1 MSITSLSVKR
11 PTLVVVIFTILAFF
25 GALSYSSLK
34 YELLPEMSF
43 PVVMVTTIYP
53 GAGPGEVESTVSKVL
68 ENEVSSLENIDE
80 LQSFSMEGVSL
91 IVIKFKHGTN
101 ADLSLQNAQRKINAI
116 RSQLPEDIEDPALD
130 KFSFDDLPIMKLG
143 VTSNLEP
150 VALNDLLDNKINPDL
165 ARVEGVAK
173 LSVIGNTEREI
184 RVNINMQKLESYGL
198 SLLQVTN
205 AIASS
210 NMDFP
215 TGKLK
220 NADAQYQIRLGGKF
234 EKVED
239 IRNLIVANTAEGN
252 NPIYLYDIADV
263 FDGIKDV
270 ETVSRI
276 NGVPS
281 VAMMI
286 VKQKDGNAVAVSAS
300 VKEKIAELE
309 EIYSDINLKFK
320 IASDSSDYTLAAA
333 DAVTHDLI
341 IAVILVAVI
350 MLFFLHSLRNA
361 FIVMVSIPLS
371 IVTTFIIMNVMGF
384 SLNLMTLL
392 ALTLVV
398 GILVDDSIVVIE
410 NIYSHLEKGLSAREA
425 AIKCW
430 DEIGMSVASIT
441 LVIIVVFLP
450 IGFVE
455 GMMSDMLKAFS
466 IVVAFAT
473 FVSLIVSFT
482 VTPLLASRFAKLAH
496 LDENKI
502 LDKPIIW
509 FERFILGIRDLYVS
523 ILKVTLRHKT
533 ITVVSIMTLVFG
545 GTIALFSFG
554 LIGQEFVKNGDSGEF
569 LLTVEMPDETPI
581 EKTNQISLEIE
592 QYVLDKPEMVSIF
605 TTVGSQ
611 SSGMM
616 STQAVPNVVEFTGKM
631 IDMKERTISVQDF
644 AIQLK
649 RELFAKYPGVEFRAS
664 AVQMAG
670 GGEAPVQV
678 VIQGTD
684 LAEVLAYGDTVK
696 NIVESIAGT
705 IEVKKSVEDG
715 NPEVKVDLDRKK
727 MADLGV
733 DLASLGATL
742 QYSFSGN
749 TDSKFRDGQNEY
761 DINIKLDDFDR
772 KSIDNIKQVSVM
784 NKSGQLIRLE
794 QFADISLSSGPSQLE
809 RFDKVPSVMITSQI
823 AGVANGVVLEEIN
836 KRLEEMPKPKGLT
849 TTMIGEYKYQA
860 EAGASMG
867 MALGISIILVY
878 LIMVALYESYAY
890 PLVVMFSVPVSL
902 IGAFLALALN
912 LENLSIFGMLG
923 IIMLVGLV
931 VKNAILIVDFAN
943 HLKKQGMYYKD
954 AVIEASIERFR
965 PILMT
970 TIAMVIAM
978 IPVALA
984 RGEGAEWKNGL
995 AWILIGGLT
1004 SSMFFTI
1011 IIVPVM
1017 YYVVD
1022 GFKEW
1027 WAKKTGKTS
1036 DTIETG
1042 EVIAE

>member
-11 PTLVVVIFTILAFF
+11 PTLVVVVFTILAFF
-25 GALSYSSLK
+25 GMISYSSLK

-53 GAGPGEVESTVSKVL
+53 GAGPGEVESTVSKIL

-91 IVIKFKHGTN
+91 IVIKFKHGTD

-116 RSQLPEDIEDPALD
+116 RSQLPEDVEDPALD

-143 VTSNLEP
+143 VTSNIAP
-150 VALNDLLDNKINPDL
+150 VELNELLDNRIIPDL
-165 ARVEGVAK
+165 ARTEGVAK
-173 LSVIGNTEREI
+173 LSVVGNSEREI
-184 RVNINMQKLESYGL
+184 KVNINQQKLESYGL

-205 AIASS
+205 AIQSS

-220 NADAQYQIRLGGKF
+220 SATAQYQIRLGGKF
-234 EKVED
+234 ESVED
-239 IRNLIVANTAEGN
+239 IRNLIIATTADN

-263 FDGIKDV
+263 FDGIADV

-276 NGVPS
+276 NGAPS
-281 VAMMI
+281 VALMI
-286 VKQKDGNAVAVSAS
+286 VKQKEGNAVAVSEE
-300 VKEKIAELE
+300 VKKKIVELE
-309 EIYSDINLKFK
+309 EMYADQNLKFN

-333 DAVTHDLI
+333 DAVTHDLM

-410 NIYSHLEKGLSAREA
+410 NIYSHLEKGLTPSQA
-425 AIKCW
+425 AIKSW

-466 IVVAFAT
+466 LVVAFAT
-473 FVSLIVSFT
+473 LVSLLVSFT
-482 VTPLLASRFAKLAH
+482 VTPLLASRFAKLTH

-502 LDKPIIW
+502 LDKPLIW
-509 FERFILGIRDLYVS
+509 FENFINGIKNAYLS
-523 ILKVTLRHKT
+523 ILNWSLRNKT
-533 ITVVSIMTLVFG
+533 ITVISILTIVFG

-569 LLTVEMPDETPI
+569 ILTVEMPDETPI
-581 EKTNQISLEIE
+581 EQTNQVALEIE
-592 QYVLDKPEMVSIF
+592 KFMLEQPEMESVF

-631 IDMKERTISVQDF
+631 IDLTERTISVQDF
-644 AIQLK
+644 SIRLK
-649 RELFAKYPGVEFRAS
+649 RDLFFKYPGLEIKSA

-678 VIQGTD
+678 IVQGAD
-684 LAEVLAYGDTVK
+684 LAQVLEYGDSVK
-696 NIVESIAGT
+696 NLVNSVAGT
-705 IEVKKSVEDG
+705 IEVEKSVEDG
-715 NPEVKVDLDRKK
+715 NPEVKVQLDRKK

-733 DLASLGATL
+733 DIATVGATL
-742 QYSFSGN
+742 QYAFSGN
-749 TDSKFRDGQNEY
+749 TDSKFRDGQEEY
-761 DINIKLDDFDR
+761 DINVKLDDFDR
-772 KSIDNIKQVSVM
+772 KDIENIQQVSVM
-784 NKSGQLIRLE
+784 NKNGELIRLS
-794 QFADISLSSGPSQLE
+794 QFSDIVLSSGPTQLE
-809 RFDKVPSVMITSQI
+809 RFDKVPSIMITSQI

-836 KRLEEMPKPKGLT
+836 TKLEAMDFPKGVSA
-849 TTMIGEYKYQA
+849 TMIGEYKYQA

-867 MALGISIILVY
+867 MALGISLILVY

-890 PLVVMFSVPVSL
+890 PMVVMFSVPVSL

-931 VKNAILIVDFAN
+931 VKNAILIVDFAI
-943 HLKKQGMYYKD
+943 HLKKQGMHYTE
-954 AVIEASIERFR
+954 AIVEASLERFR

-978 IPVALA
+978 IPVAIA
-984 RGEGAEWKNGL
+984 KGEGAEWKNGL
-995 AWILIGGLT
+995 AWILIGGLL
-1004 SSMFFTI
+1004 SSMLFTI

-1017 YYVVD
+1017 FMVVD
-1022 GFKEW
+1022 NFKAW
-1027 WAKKTGKTS
+1027 WERKWGSKE
-1036 DTIETG
+1036 ETT
-1042 EVIAE
+1042 EVISE

>member
-1 MSITSLSVKR
+1 MSITSLSVNR
-11 PTLVVVIFTILAFF
+11 PTLVVVVFTILAFF
-25 GALSYSSLK
+25 GLISYSSLK

-53 GAGPGEVESTVSKVL
+53 GAGPGEVESTVSKTI

-101 ADLSLQNAQRKINAI
+101 SDLSLQNAQRKINAI
-116 RSQLPEDIEDPALD
+116 RSKLPEDIEDPALD

-143 VTSNLEP
+143 VTSNIAP
-150 VALNDLLDNKINPDL
+150 VELNDLLDNKIIPEL

-173 LSVIGNTEREI
+173 LSVVGNTKREI
-184 RVNINMQKLESYGL
+184 RVNINQQKLESYGL

-205 AIASS
+205 AIQSS

-220 NADAQYQIRLGGKF
+220 NAQAQYQIRLGGKF
-234 EKVED
+234 ENVED
-239 IRNLIVANTAEGN
+239 IRNLIIATSKDNN

-263 FDGIKDV
+263 FDGTADV

-276 NGVPS
+276 NGAPS
-281 VAMMI
+281 VALMI
-286 VKQKDGNAVAVSAS
+286 VKQKEGNAVAVSAS
-300 VKEKIAELE
+300 VKEKIVELE
-309 EIYSDINLKFK
+309 EMYADQNLKFN

-333 DAVTHDLI
+333 NAVTHDLM

-371 IVTTFIIMNVMGF
+371 IITTFIIMYVMGF

-410 NIYSHLEKGLSAREA
+410 NIYSHLEKGLTPREA
-425 AIKCW
+425 AIKSW

-466 IVVAFAT
+466 LVVAFAT
-473 FVSLIVSFT
+473 LVSLIVSFT
-482 VTPLLASRFAKLAH
+482 VTPLLASRFAKLTH

-509 FERFILGIRDLYVS
+509 FEKFINGVRNAYLSLLNWS
-523 ILKVTLRHKT
+523 LRNKT
-533 ITVVSIMTLVFG
+533 ITVVSILTFVFG

-569 LLTVEMPDETPI
+569 ILTVELPKETPI
-581 EKTNQISLEIE
+581 ENTNQISLEIE
-592 QYVLDKPEMVSIF
+592 KFMLDQPEMASVF

-611 SSGMM
+611 SSGML

-631 IDMKERTISVQDF
+631 VNLKERTISVQDF
-644 AIQLK
+644 AIRIK
-649 RELFAKYPGVEFRAS
+649 RELFYKYPGLEIKS
-664 AVQMAG
+664 KAVQMAG

-678 VIQGTD
+678 VVQGAN
-684 LAEVLAYGDTVK
+684 LAEVLQYGDTVK
-696 NIVESIAGT
+696 NLVKSVAGT
-705 IEVKKSVEDG
+705 VEVEKSVEDG
-715 NPEVKVDLDRKK
+715 NPEVKVQLDRKK
-727 MADLGV
+727 MSDLGV
-733 DLASLGATL
+733 DIATVGATL
-742 QYSFSGN
+742 QYAFSGN
-749 TDSKFRDGQNEY
+749 TDSKFRDGQEEY

-772 KSIDNIKQVSVM
+772 KDIENIQQVSVM
-784 NKSGQLIRLE
+784 NKDGELIRLN
-794 QFADISLSSGPSQLE
+794 QFSNIVLSSGPTQLE
-809 RFDKVPSVMITSQI
+809 RFDKVPSIMISSQV
-823 AGVANGVVLEEIN
+823 AGVANGVVLEEIS
-836 KRLEEMPKPKGLT
+836 KKLADLKLPKGMT

-867 MALGISIILVY
+867 MALGISLILVY

-931 VKNAILIVDFAN
+931 VKNAILIVDFTN
-943 HLKKQGMYYKD
+943 HLKKQGMNYKD
-954 AVIEASIERFR
+954 AIVEASTERFR

-978 IPVALA
+978 IPVAVA
-984 RGEGAEWKNGL
+984 KGEGAEWKNGL
-995 AWILIGGLT
+995 AWILIGGLI

-1017 YYVVD
+1017 YMVVD
-1022 GFKEW
+1022 NFKAW
-1027 WAKKTGKTS
+1027 WSRKFGSKEE
-1036 DTIETG
+1036 ILNQ
-1042 EVIAE
+1042 

>member
-1 MSITSLSVKR
+1 MSITSLSVNR
-11 PTLVVVIFTILAFF
+11 PTLVVVVFTILAFF
-25 GALSYSSLK
+25 GLISYSSLK

-53 GAGPGEVESTVSKVL
+53 GAGPGEVESTVSKTI

-101 ADLSLQNAQRKINAI
+101 SDLSLQNAQRKINAI
-116 RSQLPEDIEDPALD
+116 RSKLPEDIEDPALD

-143 VTSNLEP
+143 VTSNIAP
-150 VALNDLLDNKINPDL
+150 VELNDLLDNKIIPEL

-173 LSVIGNTEREI
+173 LSVVGNTKREI
-184 RVNINMQKLESYGL
+184 RVNINQQKLESYGL

-205 AIASS
+205 AIQSS

-220 NADAQYQIRLGGKF
+220 NAQAQYQIRLGGKF
-234 EKVED
+234 ENVED
-239 IRNLIVANTAEGN
+239 IRNLIIATSKDNN

-263 FDGIKDV
+263 FDGTADV

-276 NGVPS
+276 NGAPS
-281 VAMMI
+281 VALMI
-286 VKQKDGNAVAVSAS
+286 VKQKEGNAVAVSAS
-300 VKEKIAELE
+300 VKEKIVELE
-309 EIYSDINLKFK
+309 EMYADQNLKFN

-333 DAVTHDLI
+333 NAVTHDLM

-371 IVTTFIIMNVMGF
+371 IITTFIIMYVMGF

-410 NIYSHLEKGLSAREA
+410 NIYSHLEKGLTPREA
-425 AIKCW
+425 AIKSW

-466 IVVAFAT
+466 LVVAFAT
-473 FVSLIVSFT
+473 LVSLIVSFT
-482 VTPLLASRFAKLAH
+482 VTPLLASRFAKLTH

-509 FERFILGIRDLYVS
+509 FEKFINGVRDAYLSILGWS
-523 ILKVTLRHKT
+523 LRNKT
-533 ITVVSIMTLVFG
+533 ITVVSILTFVFG

-569 LLTVEMPDETPI
+569 ILTVELPKETPI
-581 EKTNQISLEIE
+581 ENTNQISLEIE
-592 QYVLDKPEMVSIF
+592 KFMLDQPEMASVF

-611 SSGMM
+611 SSGML

-631 IDMKERTISVQDF
+631 VNLKERTISVQDF
-644 AIQLK
+644 AIRIK
-649 RELFAKYPGVEFRAS
+649 RELFYKYPGLEIKS
-664 AVQMAG
+664 KAVQMAG

-678 VIQGTD
+678 VVQGAN
-684 LAEVLAYGDTVK
+684 LAEVLQYGDTVK
-696 NIVESIAGT
+696 NLVNSVAGT
-705 IEVKKSVEDG
+705 VEVEKSVEDG
-715 NPEVKVDLDRKK
+715 NPEVKVQLDRKK
-727 MADLGV
+727 MSDLGV
-733 DLASLGATL
+733 DIATVGATL
-742 QYSFSGN
+742 QYAFSGN
-749 TDSKFRDGQNEY
+749 TDSKFRDGQEEY

-772 KSIDNIKQVSVM
+772 KDIENIQQVSVM
-784 NKSGQLIRLE
+784 NKDGELIRLN
-794 QFADISLSSGPSQLE
+794 QFSSIVLSSGPTQLE
-809 RFDKVPSVMITSQI
+809 RFDKVPSIMISSQV
-823 AGVANGVVLEEIN
+823 AGVANGVVLEEIS
-836 KRLEEMPKPKGLT
+836 KKLAELKLPKGMT

-867 MALGISIILVY
+867 MALGISLILVY

-931 VKNAILIVDFAN
+931 VKNAILIVDFTN
-943 HLKKQGMYYKD
+943 HLKKQGMNYKD
-954 AVIEASIERFR
+954 AIIEASTERFR

-978 IPVALA
+978 IPVAVA
-984 RGEGAEWKNGL
+984 KGEGAEWKNGL
-995 AWILIGGLT
+995 AWILIGGLI

-1017 YYVVD
+1017 YMVVD
-1022 GFKEW
+1022 NFKAW
-1027 WAKKTGKTS
+1027 WSRKFGSK
-1036 DTIETG
+1036 E
-1042 EVIAE
+1042 EIANQ

>member
-1 MSITSLSVKR
+1 MSITSLSVNR
-11 PTLVVVIFTILAFF
+11 PTLVVVVFSILAFF
-25 GALSYSSLK
+25 GLISYSSLK

-53 GAGPGEVESTVSKVL
+53 GAGPGEVESTVSKTI

-101 ADLSLQNAQRKINAI
+101 SDLSLQNAQRKINAI
-116 RSQLPEDIEDPALD
+116 RSKLPEDIEDPALD

-143 VTSNLEP
+143 VTSNIAP
-150 VALNDLLDNKINPDL
+150 VELNDLLDNKIIPEL

-173 LSVIGNTEREI
+173 LSVVGNTKREI
-184 RVNINMQKLESYGL
+184 RVNINQQKLESYGL

-205 AIASS
+205 AIQSS

-220 NADAQYQIRLGGKF
+220 NAQAQYQIRLGGKF
-234 EKVED
+234 ENVED
-239 IRNLIVANTAEGN
+239 IRNLIIATSKDNN

-263 FDGIKDV
+263 FDGTADV

-276 NGVPS
+276 NGAPS
-281 VAMMI
+281 VALMI
-286 VKQKDGNAVAVSAS
+286 VKQKEGNAVAVSAS
-300 VKEKIAELE
+300 VKEKIVELE
-309 EIYSDINLKFK
+309 EMYADQNLKFN

-333 DAVTHDLI
+333 NAVTHDLM

-371 IVTTFIIMNVMGF
+371 IITTFIIMYVMGF

-410 NIYSHLEKGLSAREA
+410 NIYSHLEKGLTPREA
-425 AIKCW
+425 AIKSW

-466 IVVAFAT
+466 LVVAFAT
-473 FVSLIVSFT
+473 LVSLIVSFT
-482 VTPLLASRFAKLAH
+482 VTPLLASRFAKLTH

-509 FERFILGIRDLYVS
+509 FEKFINGVRDAYLSILGWS
-523 ILKVTLRHKT
+523 LRNKT
-533 ITVVSIMTLVFG
+533 ITVVSILTFVFG

-569 LLTVEMPDETPI
+569 ILTVELPKETPI
-581 EKTNQISLEIE
+581 ENTNQISLEIE
-592 QYVLDKPEMVSIF
+592 KFMLDQPEMASVF

-611 SSGMM
+611 SSGML

-631 IDMKERTISVQDF
+631 VNLKERTISVQDF
-644 AIQLK
+644 AIRIK
-649 RELFAKYPGVEFRAS
+649 RELFYKYPGLEIKS
-664 AVQMAG
+664 KAVQMAG

-678 VIQGTD
+678 VVQGAN
-684 LAEVLAYGDTVK
+684 LAEVLQYGDTVK
-696 NIVESIAGT
+696 NLVNSVAGT
-705 IEVKKSVEDG
+705 VEVEKSVEDG
-715 NPEVKVDLDRKK
+715 NPEVKVQLDRKK
-727 MADLGV
+727 MSDLGV
-733 DLASLGATL
+733 DIATVGATL
-742 QYSFSGN
+742 QYAFSGN
-749 TDSKFRDGQNEY
+749 TDSKFRDGQEEY

-772 KSIDNIKQVSVM
+772 KDIENIQQVSVM
-784 NKSGQLIRLE
+784 NKDGELIRLN
-794 QFADISLSSGPSQLE
+794 QFSSIVLSSGPTQLE
-809 RFDKVPSVMITSQI
+809 RFDKVPSIMISSQV
-823 AGVANGVVLEEIN
+823 AGVANGVVLEEIS
-836 KRLEEMPKPKGLT
+836 KKLAELKLPKGMT

-867 MALGISIILVY
+867 MALGISLILVY

-931 VKNAILIVDFAN
+931 VKNAILIVDFTN
-943 HLKKQGMYYKD
+943 HLKKQGMNYKD
-954 AVIEASIERFR
+954 AIIEASTERFR

-978 IPVALA
+978 IPVAVA
-984 RGEGAEWKNGL
+984 KGEGAEWKNGL
-995 AWILIGGLT
+995 AWILIGGLI

-1017 YYVVD
+1017 YMVVD
-1022 GFKEW
+1022 NFKAW
-1027 WAKKTGKTS
+1027 WSRKFGSKEE
-1036 DTIETG
+1036 ILNQ
-1042 EVIAE
+1042 

>member
-25 GALSYSSLK
+25 GAISYSSLK

-53 GAGPGEVESTVSKVL
+53 GAGPGEVESTVTKVI

-80 LQSFSMEGVSL
+80 LQAFSMEGVSL
-91 IVIKFKHGTN
+91 IVITFKHGTN

-116 RSQLPEDIEDPALD
+116 RSQLPDDIEDPALD
-130 KFSFDDLPIMKLG
+130 KFSFDDLPIIKMG
-143 VTSNLEP
+143 VTSTLEP
-150 VALNDLLDNKINPDL
+150 VALNNLLDNKIIPDL

-173 LSVIGNTEREI
+173 LSVVGNTEREI
-184 RVNINMQKLESYGL
+184 RVNINLEKLESYGL

-205 AIASS
+205 AIQSS

-234 EKVED
+234 NSAEE
-239 IRNLIVANTAEGN
+239 IRNLIVANTADGN

-263 FDGIKDV
+263 YDGIADV
-270 ETVSRI
+270 ETVARI
-276 NGVPS
+276 NGKPA

-286 VKQKDGNAVAVSAS
+286 VKQKEGNAVAVSES
-300 VKEKIAELE
+300 VKEKIADLE
-309 EIYSDINLKFK
+309 ETYSDINLKFQ
-320 IASDSSDYTLAAA
+320 ITSDTSDYTLAAA

-341 IAVILVAVI
+341 IAVILVAFI

-410 NIYSHLEKGLSAREA
+410 NVYSHLEKGLSPREA
-425 AIKCW
+425 AIKSW

-473 FVSLIVSFT
+473 FVSLLVSFT

-509 FERFILGIRDLYVS
+509 FEKFILGFRDIYVS
-523 ILKVTLRHKT
+523 ILKWSLRNKT
-533 ITVVSIMTLVFG
+533 ITVVGIFALVF
-545 GTIALFSFG
+545 ASMSLFGLG
-554 LIGQEFVKNGDSGEF
+554 LIGQEFVKNGDGGEF
-569 LLTVEMPDETPI
+569 VLTAELPDETPI
-581 EKTNQISLEIE
+581 EKTNQIALEIE
-592 QYVLDKPEMVSIF
+592 DELMKNPLMETVF

-611 SSGMM
+611 TSGMM

-631 IDMKERTISVQDF
+631 IDLSQRDISVQDF
-644 AIQLK
+644 AVKIRK
-649 RELFAKYPGVEFRAS
+649 EMFYKYPGIEFRAQ
-664 AVQMAG
+664 AVSMAG

-678 VIQGTD
+678 VVQGTD
-684 LAEVLAYGDTVK
+684 LNQVLAFGDTVK
-696 NIVESIAGT
+696 NLINNVAGT
-705 IEVKKSVEDG
+705 IEVKKSIEEG
-715 NPEVKVDLDRKK
+715 KPEVKIELDRKK
-727 MADLGV
+727 MADLGI
-733 DLASLGATL
+733 DLASVGATL
-742 QYSFSGN
+742 QYSFSGY
-749 TDSKFRDGQNEY
+749 TDSKFRDGQDEY
-761 DINIKLDDFDR
+761 DINVRLDDFDR
-772 KSIDNIKQVSVM
+772 QDINSIKQVSIM
-784 NKSGQLIRLE
+784 NKMGQLIRLE
-794 QFADISLSSGPSQLE
+794 QFSDVVLASGPSQLE
-809 RFDKVPSVMITSQI
+809 RFDKVPSVKITAQI
-823 AGVANGVVLEEIN
+823 SGVANGVVLDEIN
-836 KRLEEMPKPKGLT
+836 DKLEAMPKPKGLT
-849 TTMIGEYKYQA
+849 TTMVGEYKNQA
-860 EAGASMG
+860 EAGASLG
-867 MALGISIILVY
+867 MALGISLVLVY

-890 PLVVMFSVPVSL
+890 PFVVMFSVPVSL

-943 HLKKQGMYYKD
+943 HLKKQGMYYKE

-978 IPVALA
+978 IPVAVA
-984 RGEGAEWKNGL
+984 KGEGAEWKNGL
-995 AWILIGGLT
+995 AWILLGGLT

-1027 WAKKTGKTS
+1027 WAKKRGKSTEITDVVS
-1036 DTIETG
+1036 E
-1042 EVIAE
+1042 

>member
-1 MSITSLSVKR
+1 MSITSLSVNR
-11 PTLVVVIFTILAFF
+11 PTLVVVVFTILAFF
-25 GALSYSSLK
+25 GLISYSSLK

-53 GAGPGEVESTVSKVL
+53 GAGPGEVESTVSKTI

-101 ADLSLQNAQRKINAI
+101 SDLSLQNAQRKINAI
-116 RSQLPEDIEDPALD
+116 RSKLPEDIEDPALD

-143 VTSNLEP
+143 VTSNIAP
-150 VALNDLLDNKINPDL
+150 VELNDLLDNKIIPDL

-173 LSVIGNTEREI
+173 LSVVGNTKREI
-184 RVNINMQKLESYGL
+184 RVNINQQKLESYGL

-205 AIASS
+205 AIQSS

-220 NADAQYQIRLGGKF
+220 NAQAQYQIRLGGKF
-234 EKVED
+234 ENVED
-239 IRNLIVANTAEGN
+239 IRNLIIATSKDNN

-263 FDGIKDV
+263 FDGTADV

-276 NGVPS
+276 NGAPS
-281 VAMMI
+281 VALMI
-286 VKQKDGNAVAVSAS
+286 VKQKEGNAVAVSAS
-300 VKEKIAELE
+300 VKEKIIELE
-309 EIYSDINLKFK
+309 EMYADQNLKFN

-333 DAVTHDLI
+333 DAVTHDLM

-371 IVTTFIIMNVMGF
+371 IITTFIIMYVMGF

-410 NIYSHLEKGLSAREA
+410 NIYSHLEKGLTPKEA
-425 AIKCW
+425 AIKSW

-466 IVVAFAT
+466 LVVAFAT
-473 FVSLIVSFT
+473 LVSLIVSFT
-482 VTPLLASRFAKLAH
+482 VTPLLASRFAKLTH

-502 LDKPIIW
+502 ADKPLIW
-509 FERFILGIRDLYVS
+509 FEKFINGIRDGYLS
-523 ILKVTLRHKT
+523 LLNWSLRNKT
-533 ITVVSIMTLVFG
+533 ITVVTILTIVFG

-569 LLTVEMPDETPI
+569 ILTVELPKETPI
-581 EKTNQISLEIE
+581 ENTNQISLQIE
-592 QYVLDKPEMVSIF
+592 KFMLDQPEMASVF

-611 SSGMM
+611 SSGML

-631 IDMKERTISVQDF
+631 VNLKDRTISVQDF
-644 AIQLK
+644 AIRIK
-649 RELFAKYPGVEFRAS
+649 RELFYKYPGLEIKS
-664 AVQMAG
+664 KAVQMAG

-678 VIQGTD
+678 VVQGAN
-684 LAEVLAYGDTVK
+684 LAEVLQYGDTVK
-696 NIVESIAGT
+696 NLVKSVVGTVEV
-705 IEVKKSVEDG
+705 EKSVEDG
-715 NPEVKVDLDRKK
+715 NPEVKVQLDRKK
-727 MADLGV
+727 MSDLGV
-733 DLASLGATL
+733 DIATVGATL
-742 QYSFSGN
+742 QYAFSGN
-749 TDSKFRDGQNEY
+749 TDSKFRDGQEEY

-772 KSIDNIKQVSVM
+772 KDIDNIEQVSVM
-784 NKSGQLIRLE
+784 NKDGELIRLN
-794 QFADISLSSGPSQLE
+794 QFSNIVLSSGPTQLE
-809 RFDKVPSVMITSQI
+809 RFDKVPSIMISSQI
-823 AGVANGVVLEEIN
+823 AGVANGVVLEDISKKLAEL
-836 KRLEEMPKPKGLT
+836 KLPKGMT
-849 TTMIGEYKYQA
+849 TTMIGEYKFQA
-860 EAGASMG
+860 EAGNSMG
-867 MALGISIILVY
+867 MALGISLILVY

-890 PLVVMFSVPVSL
+890 PLVVMFSVPVSM

-931 VKNAILIVDFAN
+931 VKNAILIVDFTIQ
-943 HLKKQGMYYKD
+943 LKKRGMHYKE
-954 AVIEASIERFR
+954 AVVEASAERFR

-978 IPVALA
+978 IPVAIA
-984 RGEGAEWKNGL
+984 TGEGAEWKNGL
-995 AWILIGGLT
+995 AWILIGGLI

-1017 YYVVD
+1017 YMVVD
-1022 GFKEW
+1022 NFKAW
-1027 WAKKTGKTS
+1027 WSRKFGSKEEIS
-1036 DTIETG
+1036 NQ
-1042 EVIAE
+1042 

>member
-11 PTLVVVIFTILAFF
+11 PTLVVVVFTILAFF
-25 GALSYSSLK
+25 GMISYSSLK

-53 GAGPGEVESTVSKVL
+53 GAGPGEVESTVSKIL

-80 LQSFSMEGVSL
+80 LQSYSMEGVSL
-91 IVIKFKHGTN
+91 VVIKFKHGTN
-101 ADLSLQNAQRKINAI
+101 ADLSLQNAQRKINSI
-116 RSQLPEDIEDPALD
+116 RSLLPDDVEDPALD
-130 KFSFDDLPIMKLG
+130 KFSFDDMPIMKLG
-143 VTSNLEP
+143 VTSNIEP
-150 VALNDLLDNKINPDL
+150 VALNDLLDNKIIPDL
-165 ARVEGVAK
+165 ARVEGVAN
-173 LSVIGNTEREI
+173 LSVVGNTKREI
-184 RVNINMQKLESYGL
+184 RVNINQQKLESYGL

-205 AIASS
+205 AIQSS

-220 NADAQYQIRLGGKF
+220 NAQAQYQIRLGGKF
-234 EKVED
+234 ENVED
-239 IRNLIVANTAEGN
+239 IRNLIIATTSESN

-263 FDGIKDV
+263 FDGTADV
-270 ETVSRI
+270 QTVSRI
-276 NGVPS
+276 NGAPS
-281 VAMMI
+281 VALMI
-286 VKQKDGNAVAVSAS
+286 VKQKEGNAVAVSAS

-309 EIYSDINLKFK
+309 EMYADQNLKFK

-333 DAVTHDLI
+333 DAVTHDLM

-410 NIYSHLEKGLSAREA
+410 NIYSHLEKGLTPKEA
-425 AIKCW
+425 SIKSW

-466 IVVAFAT
+466 LVVAFAT
-473 FVSLIVSFT
+473 LVSLVVSFT
-482 VTPLLASRFAKLAH
+482 VTPLLASKFAKLTH

-502 LDKPIIW
+502 LDKPLIW
-509 FERFILGIRDLYVS
+509 FENFINGVKNIYLSMLGWS
-523 ILKVTLRHKT
+523 LRNK
-533 ITVVSIMTLVFG
+533 TVVVIGIFAMVF
-545 GTIALFSFG
+545 ASFSLFAFG
-554 LIGQEFVKNGDSGEF
+554 FIGQEFVKNGDGGEF
-569 LLTVEMPDETPI
+569 ILSVELPDETPI
-581 EKTNQISLEIE
+581 ENTNQLSLEIE
-592 QYVLDKPEMVSIF
+592 KFLVEQPEMASVF

-631 IDMKERTISVQDF
+631 VDLDKRTISVQDF
-644 AIQLK
+644 SIRLK
-649 RELFAKYPGVEFRAS
+649 RDLFFKYPGIKIKSA

-678 VIQGTD
+678 IVQGAD
-684 LAEVLAYGDTVK
+684 LAEVLQYGDSVK
-696 NIVESIAGT
+696 NLVNSIAGT
-705 IEVKKSVEDG
+705 IEVEKSIEDG
-715 NPEVKVDLDRKK
+715 NPEIKVQLNRKK

-733 DLASLGATL
+733 DIASVGATL
-742 QYSFSGN
+742 QYAFSGN
-749 TDSKFRDGQNEY
+749 SDSKFRDGQEEY

-772 KSIDNIKQVSVM
+772 KDIGNIQQVSVM
-784 NKSGQLIRLE
+784 NKNGELIRLN
-794 QFADISLSSGPSQLE
+794 QFSDIVLSSGPTQLE
-809 RFDKVPSVMITSQI
+809 RFDKVPSIMITSQI
-823 AGVANGVVLEEIN
+823 AGVANGVVLEEIS
-836 KRLEEMPKPKGLT
+836 KKLEEMDFPKGVNA
-849 TTMIGEYKYQA
+849 TMIGEYKYQA
-860 EAGASMG
+860 EAGASLG
-867 MALGISIILVY
+867 MALGISLVLVY

-890 PLVVMFSVPVSL
+890 PFVVMFSVPVSL

-912 LENLSIFGMLG
+912 SENMSIFGMLG
-923 IIMLVGLV
+923 VIMLVGLV

-943 HLKKQGMYYKD
+943 HLKKQGMHYKD
-954 AVIEASIERFR
+954 AIVEASNERFR

-978 IPVALA
+978 VPVALA
-984 RGEGAEWKNGL
+984 TGEGAEWKNGL

-1017 YYVVD
+1017 YMTVD
-1022 GFKEW
+1022 NFKAW
-1027 WAKKTGKTS
+1027 WSGRKGNNTEE
-1036 DTIETG
+1036 I
-1042 EVIAE
+1042 EVISE

>member
-1 MSITSLSVKR
+1 MSITSLSVNR
-11 PTLVVVIFTILAFF
+11 PTLVVVVFSILAFF
-25 GALSYSSLK
+25 GLISYSSLK

-53 GAGPGEVESTVSKVL
+53 GAGPGEVESTVSKTI

-101 ADLSLQNAQRKINAI
+101 SDLSLQNAQRKINAI
-116 RSQLPEDIEDPALD
+116 RSKLPEDIEDPALD

-143 VTSNLEP
+143 VTSNIAP
-150 VALNDLLDNKINPDL
+150 VELNDLLDNKIIPDL

-173 LSVIGNTEREI
+173 LSVVGNTKREI
-184 RVNINMQKLESYGL
+184 RVNINQQKLESYGL

-205 AIASS
+205 AIQSS

-220 NADAQYQIRLGGKF
+220 NAQAQYQIRLGGKF
-234 EKVED
+234 ENVED
-239 IRNLIVANTAEGN
+239 IRNLIIATSKDNN

-263 FDGIKDV
+263 FDGTADV

-276 NGVPS
+276 NGAPS
-281 VAMMI
+281 VALMI
-286 VKQKDGNAVAVSAS
+286 VKQKEGNAVAVSAS
-300 VKEKIAELE
+300 VKEKIVELE
-309 EIYSDINLKFK
+309 EMYADQNLKFN

-333 DAVTHDLI
+333 NAVTHDLM

-371 IVTTFIIMNVMGF
+371 IITTFIIMYVMGF

-410 NIYSHLEKGLSAREA
+410 NIYSHLEKGLTPREA
-425 AIKCW
+425 AIKSW

-466 IVVAFAT
+466 LVVAFAT
-473 FVSLIVSFT
+473 LVSLIVSFT
-482 VTPLLASRFAKLAH
+482 VTPLLASRFAKLTH

-509 FERFILGIRDLYVS
+509 FEKFINGVRDAYLSILGWS
-523 ILKVTLRHKT
+523 LRNKT
-533 ITVVSIMTLVFG
+533 ITVVSILTFVFG

-569 LLTVEMPDETPI
+569 ILTVELPKETPI
-581 EKTNQISLEIE
+581 ENTNQISLEIE
-592 QYVLDKPEMVSIF
+592 KFMLDQPEMASVF

-611 SSGMM
+611 SSGML

-631 IDMKERTISVQDF
+631 VNLKERTISVQDF
-644 AIQLK
+644 AIRIK
-649 RELFAKYPGVEFRAS
+649 RELFYKYPGLEIKS
-664 AVQMAG
+664 KAVQMAG

-678 VIQGTD
+678 VVQGAN
-684 LAEVLAYGDTVK
+684 LAEVLQYGDTVK
-696 NIVESIAGT
+696 NLVKSVAGT
-705 IEVKKSVEDG
+705 VEVEKSVEDG
-715 NPEVKVDLDRKK
+715 NPEVKVQLDRKK
-727 MADLGV
+727 MSDLGV
-733 DLASLGATL
+733 DIATVGATL
-742 QYSFSGN
+742 QYAFSGN
-749 TDSKFRDGQNEY
+749 TDSKFRDGQEEY

-772 KSIDNIKQVSVM
+772 KDIENIQQVSVM
-784 NKSGQLIRLE
+784 NKDGELIRLN
-794 QFADISLSSGPSQLE
+794 QFSSIVLSSGPTQLE
-809 RFDKVPSVMITSQI
+809 RFDKVPSIMISSQV
-823 AGVANGVVLEEIN
+823 AGVANGVVLEEIS
-836 KRLEEMPKPKGLT
+836 KKLAELKLPKGMT

-867 MALGISIILVY
+867 MALGISLILVY

-931 VKNAILIVDFAN
+931 VKNAILIVDFTN
-943 HLKKQGMYYKD
+943 HLKKQGMNYKD
-954 AVIEASIERFR
+954 AIIEASTERFR

-978 IPVALA
+978 IPVAVA
-984 RGEGAEWKNGL
+984 KGEGAEWKNGL
-995 AWILIGGLT
+995 AWILIGGLI

-1017 YYVVD
+1017 YMVVD
-1022 GFKEW
+1022 NFKAW
-1027 WAKKTGKTS
+1027 WSRKFGSKEE
-1036 DTIETG
+1036 ILNQ
-1042 EVIAE
+1042 

>member
-1 MSITSLSVKR
+1 
-11 PTLVVVIFTILAFF
+11 
-25 GALSYSSLK
+25 
-34 YELLPEMSF
+34 
-43 PVVMVTTIYP
+43 
-53 GAGPGEVESTVSKVL
+53 
-68 ENEVSSLENIDE
+68 
-80 LQSFSMEGVSL
+80 
-91 IVIKFKHGTN
+91 
-101 ADLSLQNAQRKINAI
+101 LQNAQRKINAI
-116 RSQLPEDIEDPALD
+116 RSKLPEDIEDPALD

-143 VTSNLEP
+143 VTSNIAP
-150 VALNDLLDNKINPDL
+150 VELNDLLDNKIIPEL

-173 LSVIGNTEREI
+173 LSVVGNTKREI
-184 RVNINMQKLESYGL
+184 RVNINQQKLESYGL

-205 AIASS
+205 AIQSS

-220 NADAQYQIRLGGKF
+220 NAQAQYQIRLGGKF
-234 EKVED
+234 ENVED
-239 IRNLIVANTAEGN
+239 IRNLIIATSKDNN

-263 FDGIKDV
+263 FDGTADV

-276 NGVPS
+276 NGAPS
-281 VAMMI
+281 VALMI
-286 VKQKDGNAVAVSAS
+286 VKQKEGNAVAVSAS
-300 VKEKIAELE
+300 VKEKIVELE
-309 EIYSDINLKFK
+309 EMYADQNLKFN

-333 DAVTHDLI
+333 NAVTHDLM

-371 IVTTFIIMNVMGF
+371 IITTFIIMYVMGF

-410 NIYSHLEKGLSAREA
+410 NIYSHLEKGLTPREA
-425 AIKCW
+425 AIKSW

-466 IVVAFAT
+466 LVVAFAT
-473 FVSLIVSFT
+473 LVSLIVSFT
-482 VTPLLASRFAKLAH
+482 VTPLLASRFAKLTH

-509 FERFILGIRDLYVS
+509 FEKFINGVRDAYLSILGWS
-523 ILKVTLRHKT
+523 LRNKT
-533 ITVVSIMTLVFG
+533 ITVVSILTFVFG

-569 LLTVEMPDETPI
+569 ILTVELPKETPI
-581 EKTNQISLEIE
+581 ENTNQISLEIE
-592 QYVLDKPEMVSIF
+592 KFMLDQPEMASVF

-611 SSGMM
+611 SSGML

-631 IDMKERTISVQDF
+631 VNLKERTISVQDF
-644 AIQLK
+644 AIRIK
-649 RELFAKYPGVEFRAS
+649 RELFYKYPGLEIKS
-664 AVQMAG
+664 KAVQMAG

-678 VIQGTD
+678 VVQGAN
-684 LAEVLAYGDTVK
+684 LAEVLQYGDTVK
-696 NIVESIAGT
+696 NLVKSVAGT
-705 IEVKKSVEDG
+705 VEVEKSVEDG
-715 NPEVKVDLDRKK
+715 NPEVKVQLDRKK
-727 MADLGV
+727 MSDLGV
-733 DLASLGATL
+733 DIATVGATL
-742 QYSFSGN
+742 QYAFSGN
-749 TDSKFRDGQNEY
+749 TDSKFRDGQEEY

-772 KSIDNIKQVSVM
+772 KDIENIQQVSVM
-784 NKSGQLIRLE
+784 NKDGELIRLN
-794 QFADISLSSGPSQLE
+794 QFSSIVLSSGPTQLE
-809 RFDKVPSVMITSQI
+809 RFDKVPSIMISSQV
-823 AGVANGVVLEEIN
+823 AGVANGVVLEEIS
-836 KRLEEMPKPKGLT
+836 KKLAELKLPKGMT

-867 MALGISIILVY
+867 MALGISLILVY

-931 VKNAILIVDFAN
+931 VKNAILIVDFTN
-943 HLKKQGMYYKD
+943 HLKKQGMNYKD
-954 AVIEASIERFR
+954 AIIEASTERFR

-978 IPVALA
+978 IPVAVA
-984 RGEGAEWKNGL
+984 KGEGAEWKNGL
-995 AWILIGGLT
+995 AWILIGGLI

-1017 YYVVD
+1017 YMVVD
-1022 GFKEW
+1022 NFKAW
-1027 WAKKTGKTS
+1027 WSRKFGSKEE
-1036 DTIETG
+1036 ILNQ
-1042 EVIAE
+1042 

>member
-11 PTLVVVIFTILAFF
+11 PTLVVVIFTILTFF
-25 GALSYSSLK
+25 GAISYSSLK

-43 PVVMVTTIYP
+43 PVVMITTIYP
-53 GAGPGEVESTVSKVL
+53 GAGPGEVESTVTKVL

-80 LQSFSMEGVSL
+80 LQAFSMEGVSL
-91 IVIKFKHGTN
+91 VVIKFKHGTN

-116 RSQLPEDIEDPALD
+116 RSQLPDDIEDPALD
-130 KFSFDDLPIMKLG
+130 KFSFDDLPIIKMG
-143 VTSNLEP
+143 VTSDLSP
-150 VALNDLLDNKINPDL
+150 VALNDLLDNKIIPDI

-184 RVNINMQKLESYGL
+184 RVNINLNKLESYGL

-205 AIASS
+205 AISAS

-239 IRNLIVANTAEGN
+239 IRNLIIATTAEDN
-252 NPIYLYDIADV
+252 NPIYLYDVADV

-276 NGVPS
+276 NGIPS

-286 VKQKDGNAVAVSAS
+286 VKQKDGNAVAVSES
-300 VKEKIAELE
+300 VKAKIAELE
-309 EIYSDINLKFK
+309 EMYADINLKFK

-341 IAVILVAVI
+341 IAVILVAAI

-410 NIYSHLEKGLSAREA
+410 NIYSHLEKGLSPKEA
-425 AIKCW
+425 AIKSW

-509 FERFILGIRDLYVS
+509 FEKLIQGIRDIYLS
-523 ILKVTLRHKT
+523 ILKWALNNKTVT
-533 ITVVSIMTLVFG
+533 VFSILALVIFG
-545 GTIALFSFG
+545 SYGLFSNG
-554 LIGQEFVKNGDSGEF
+554 LIGEEFVKNGDAGEF

-581 EKTNQISLEIE
+581 EKTNEFSLEIE
-592 QYVLDKPEMVSIF
+592 EYMLDKPEMVSVF
-605 TTVGSQ
+605 TTVGMQ

-631 IDMKERTISVQDF
+631 VDMKERNISVQDF
-644 AIQLK
+644 VIQLK
-649 RELFAKYPGVEFRAS
+649 KELFYKYPGVEFRAQ
-664 AVQMAG
+664 AVSMAG
-670 GGEAPVQV
+670 GGDAPVQV
-678 VIQGTD
+678 VVQGTD

-696 NIVESIAGT
+696 NLVESVAGT

-715 NPEVKVDLDRKK
+715 NPEVKIELDRKK

-733 DLASLGATL
+733 DLASVGATL

-772 KSIDNIKQVSVM
+772 KDINNIRQVAVM
-784 NKSGQLIRLE
+784 NKIGQLIRLE
-794 QFADISLSSGPSQLE
+794 QFANIALSSGPTQLE
-809 RFDKVPSVMITSQI
+809 RFDKVPSVMITAQI
-823 AGVANGVVLEEIN
+823 AGVANGVVLDAIN
-836 KRLEEMPKPKGLT
+836 TKLEELQKPKGVT

-860 EAGASMG
+860 EAGASLG

-890 PLVVMFSVPVSL
+890 PFVVMFSVPVSM

-943 HLKKQGMYYKD
+943 HLKKAGMPYQE
-954 AVIEASIERFR
+954 AVVEAAIERFR

-978 IPVALA
+978 IPVAIA
-984 RGEGAEWKNGL
+984 QGEGAEWKNGL

-1004 SSMFFTI
+1004 SSMFLTI

-1017 YYVVD
+1017 YMVVD
-1022 GFKEW
+1022 NFKAW
-1027 WAKKTGKTS
+1027 WSRRKNKGLTEENLS
-1036 DTIETG
+1036 PVVE
-1042 EVIAE
+1042 